1 MAFVDH
7 RVFSAS
13 AYAESEVIYW
23 RIDYPDFEKLQK
35 ENPLIANKLMQGI
48 ANGIADLRSTN
59 RLTLGSN

>member
-7 RVFSAS
+7 RVLSAS
-13 AYAESEVIYW
+13 AYAEGEVIYW

-48 ANGIADLRSTN
+48 ANGISMELRISD
-59 RLTLGSN
+59 RLID